1 MPREENRTDHLEEIE
16 LEFSS
21 GKRMVR
27 ISDIS
32 VGGCYV
38 DNIAAVRVGEPISF
52 TFNRPGA
59 QNIRFTGKVAY
70 ILEGFGFGV
79 QFADLSDNAQSLI
92 KKIIAEKT
100 GE

>member
-1 MPREENRTDHLEEIE
+1 MPREENRFDHLEEIE

-32 VGGCYV
+32 MGGCYV
-38 DNIAAVRVGEPISF
+38 DNVASVRAGEPITF
-52 TFNRPGA
+52 IFNRPGA
-59 QNIRFTGKVAY
+59 ENIRFAGKVAY
-70 ILEGFGFGV
+70 TLEGFGFGV
-79 QFADLSDNAQSLI
+79 QFGDLSDDAQRLL